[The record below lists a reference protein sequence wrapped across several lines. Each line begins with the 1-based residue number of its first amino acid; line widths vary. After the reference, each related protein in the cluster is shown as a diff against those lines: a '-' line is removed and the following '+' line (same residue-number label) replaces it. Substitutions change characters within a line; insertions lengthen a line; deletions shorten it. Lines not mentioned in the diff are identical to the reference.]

1 MSEQSDKAG
10 QVLVLLGGGGD
21 LALRMLLPSLYNLD
35 ADRLLPPDMRIV
47 GVARHPLHDDGGYL
61 KLAREA
67 LDKRT
72 KVDEQVW
79 TRFSARLSYW
89 ALAVGSAWLVLSVSQ
104 GYQPPPPV
112 ALLCAAAALHAAR
125 TSGRGGARWI

>member
-1 MSEQSDKAG
+1 MSAH
-10 QVLVLLGGGGD
+10 VLQAVTLLASLVIFFRVEPAVNLMGR
-21 LALRMLLPSLYNLD
+21 ACRLPV
-35 ADRLLPPDMRIV
+35 RV
-47 GVARHPLHDDGGYL
+47 
-61 KLAREA
+61 
-67 LDKRT
+67 
-72 KVDEQVW
+72 
-79 TRFSARLSYW
+79 SYW